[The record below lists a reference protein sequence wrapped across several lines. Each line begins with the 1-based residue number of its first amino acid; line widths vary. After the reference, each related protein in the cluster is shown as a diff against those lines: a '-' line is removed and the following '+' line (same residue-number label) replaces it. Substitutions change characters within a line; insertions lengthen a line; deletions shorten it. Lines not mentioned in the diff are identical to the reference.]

1 MERLRGHGQS
11 GDRNGPGNL
20 RELTVGA
27 TGCNSGRGH
36 LAGGFPD
43 IGHLVTGTFVNGLSC
58 GSAGGASDYAAPDA
72 SSLSSCGF
80 AASRTSVLR
89 QRISFR
95 SVNRR
100 DQPDFQDG
108 LQRHHLLPCQL
119 LGQRGFGTLFNAI
132 GRDRLGFD
140 DFRRN
145 GLLLPANGEAAL
157 RTRMPLHRGPHRSY
171 NAMVAERVGQ
181 VEAEWSRLR
190 LRAPEIAAD
199 QAVMRLE
206 LLQRALRRRLLAS
219 DRPTYRLNRK
229 DPLGT
234 GLDFSELDAMADAL
248 WGGTELVQAG

>member
-1 MERLRGHGQS
+1 MERLRGH
-11 GDRNGPGNL
+11 DRPADAAGHH
-20 RELTVGA
+20 VGRWQNISA
-27 TGCNSGRGH
+27 IDSNSGKARLASLPTAAPGIVADVR
-36 LAGGFPD
+36 AGGCAT
-43 IGHLVTGTFVNGLSC
+43 VAREFVRSTAAAATD
-58 GSAGGASDYAAPDA
+58 SA
-72 SSLSSCGF
+72 SCGF
-80 AASRTSVLR
+80 ALPRAVASRQTL
-89 QRISFR
+89 SFR

-100 DQPDFQDG
+100 DQPGFQDG

-145 GLLLPANGEAAL
+145 GLLLPANSEAAL

-199 QAVMRLE
+199 QAVMRLQ

-219 DRPTYRLNRK
+219 DRPSYRLNAR
-229 DPLGT
+229 DPLAAAP
-234 GLDFSELDAMADAL
+234 DFSELDAMADAL
-248 WGGTELVQAG
+248 WGGTAAAMNG

>member
-1 MERLRGHGQS
+1 MIGGAA
-11 GDRNGPGNL
+11 GFNADGGNL
-20 RELTVGA
+20 AV
-27 TGCNSGRGH
+27 CV
-36 LAGGFPD
+36 PV
-43 IGHLVTGTFVNGLSC
+43 IGHLVPRNLVKGVSC
-58 GSAGGASDYAAPDA
+58 SAAGGGRDYAAVDMQ
-72 SSLSSCGF
+72 SCCGINSCGF
-80 AASRTSVLR
+80 ATPRTAAPR
-89 QRISFR
+89 QRLAFR
-95 SVNRR
+95 AVNRR
-100 DQPDFQDG
+100 GQPDFQDG

-181 VEAEWSRLR
+181 VEAEWSRMR

-219 DRPTYRLNRK
+219 DRPAYRLNRK

-248 WGGTELVQAG
+248 WGGTEMVPAG